1 MKAGK
6 VISEA
11 MQVLVVGAGVVGLAV
26 ARAAARKG
34 HEVII
39 AEQTKGIGNG
49 VSSRNSEVIHG
60 GMYYPTGSLR
70 AYHCPRGRRMMVEFC
85 ASHGVPHR
93 VCGKLIVATEDAE
106 VGKMDAILRQG
117 AANGVEG
124 FVMIDGAAA
133 RAMEPHLHCVAALHS
148 PNTGIVDS
156 HSFMRA
162 LQGDLEDRGGV
173 IAFGTKVERL
183 VHTQAGWLVRFS
195 GSESGELAVDAV
207 VNSAGLGAQALG
219 HHTDGYPGERVP
231 RLVLARGNY
240 FGHAGRPVFSRLIY
254 PAPRIDGGLGTHVT
268 LDLAGRMRFGPDVEW
283 IDEENYN
290 VNPERSK
297 SFYASIR
304 RYWPGLPDD
313 SLQPDYAGIR
323 PKLTGPGEVAAD
335 FMIEGP
341 AQHGLPGLVH
351 LFGIESPGLTS
362 SLSLADEVVV
372 QLVQ

>member
-1 MKAGK
+1 
-6 VISEA
+6 
-11 MQVLVVGAGVVGLAV
+11 MQVLVVGAGVIGLAV
-26 ARAAARKG
+26 ARAAALKG
-34 HEVII
+34 HDVIV

-70 AYHCPRGRRMMVEFC
+70 AHHCPRGRRMMYEFC
-85 ASHGVPHR
+85 ASHGVPHKR
-93 VCGKLIVATEDAE
+93 CGKLIVATEDAE
-106 VGKMDAILRQG
+106 VGKMEAILKQG
-117 AANGVEG
+117 QINGVED

-133 RAMEPHLHCVAALHS
+133 RAMEPHVNCVAALHS

-162 LQGDLEDRGGV
+162 LQGDLEDSGGA
-173 IAFGTKVERL
+173 IAFNTKVERL
-183 VHTQAGWLVRFS
+183 LHTQAGWVVRFS

-207 VNSAGLGAQALG
+207 INSAGLGAQPLAR
-219 HHTDGYPGERVP
+219 HTEDYPDERVP

-240 FGHAGRPVFSRLIY
+240 FGYAGRPVFSRLIY

-283 IDEENYN
+283 IDREDYN
-290 VNPERSK
+290 VNPERAK

-323 PKLTGPGEVAAD
+323 PKLTGPGEAAAD

-341 AQHGLPGLVH
+341 AQHGLQGLMH
-351 LFGIESPGLTS
+351 LYGIESPGLTA
-362 SLSLADEVVV
+362 SLSLADEVMK
-372 QLVQ
+372 QLDA